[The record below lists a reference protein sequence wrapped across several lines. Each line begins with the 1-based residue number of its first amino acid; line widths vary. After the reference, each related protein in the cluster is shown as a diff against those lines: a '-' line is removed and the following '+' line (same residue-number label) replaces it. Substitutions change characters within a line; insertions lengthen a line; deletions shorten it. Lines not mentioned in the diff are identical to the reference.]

1 MGIDNKSGSEERVR
15 FVRRSVFIQGICCC
29 CKMMYSTLRLLVSLY
44 CICTVEVRTMST
56 TSYAQIHGSMAPI
69 YGRAYDA
76 HSTTLPELT
85 ILNITSPSKVNQS
98 ASSLEPSSRGS
109 SPSALPCTHTHG
121 HSAKILTTQCRREG
135 RARNEEGHMWCVYTP
150 YRLSLRSQR

>member
-1 MGIDNKSGSEERVR
+1 
-15 FVRRSVFIQGICCC
+15 
-29 CKMMYSTLRLLVSLY
+29 MYPILRLLVFLY
-44 CICTVEVRTMST
+44 SICMTEVLTMSA
-56 TSYAQIHGSMAPI
+56 TSYANIHGSMTPI

-85 ILNITSPSKVNQS
+85 IHSVRTITSPSKVNQS
-98 ASSLEPSSRGS
+98 ASSQEPSSRGS

-135 RARNEEGHMWCVYTP
+135 RARNEESTCGTIGCVYTP
-150 YRLSLRSQR
+150 YRLSVSRQR